1 MRKAPGSPVSVSS
14 NPPQRTK
21 DGSIHLCED
30 EQTSYLGESILGC
43 LGTRTQH
50 GPGSI
55 SELPPGSRY
64 LHPNSWLGPPC
75 NFPMSAVIVRRRM
88 RVFFLCV
95 CQEAFQGSL
104 FYLNKDKEL
113 VQCQRCPTGVK
124 RQLCSNASGVRPEDV
139 QLQRGPRRRQ
149 PVPANQQRGCLSKG
163 TVLCVNDDRFILQS
177 ASQIMALFHLLS
189 YMLSKHHKP
198 FCAMGF

>member
-1 MRKAPGSPVSVSS
+1 MWGWANFLPWWINSGMPGDQDTTWTWLHIWTAPRPKIFTSKLLVGASLQLSHVGSY
-14 NPPQRTK
+14 
-21 DGSIHLCED
+21 CEAPH
-30 EQTSYLGESILGC
+30 EG
-43 LGTRTQH
+43 
-50 GPGSI
+50 
-55 SELPPGSRY
+55 
-64 LHPNSWLGPPC
+64 
-75 NFPMSAVIVRRRM
+75 
-88 RVFFLCV
+88 FFLCV

-198 FCAMGF
+198 FCAMGFWKS

>member
-1 MRKAPGSPVSVSS
+1 MDLAPYL
-14 NPPQRTK
+14 NCPQAQ
-21 DGSIHLCED
+21 DIYI
-30 EQTSYLGESILGC
+30 QTLGWS
-43 LGTRTQH
+43 
-50 GPGSI
+50 
-55 SELPPGSRY
+55 LPATF
-64 LHPNSWLGPPC
+64 PC
-75 NFPMSAVIVRRRM
+75 WQLLWGAAWG
-88 RVFFLCV
+88 FFLCV

-124 RQLCSNASGVRPEDV
+124 RKLCSNASGVRPEDV

-198 FCAMGF
+198 FCAMGFWKS